1 MLLLSDKYFSEY
13 QTLLNQDLSG
23 ALPNGEKPIF
33 APDSFSFYTSVAS
46 VYSSKI
52 EGEDIDLNSYSKH
65 RFFKSPYLPN
75 FTKKIDDL
83 FDAYTFAE
91 KSELNLKNVLKA
103 HALLSKNLVKRGE
116 RGKIRHHI
124 EQILDNNTGD
134 IVYVATDPKNV
145 KTEMNKLFADIE
157 LLLSQP
163 LTTNESFYYAS
174 FIHLM
179 LLKIHPFSDGNG
191 RSSRLLEKWFLAQK
205 VGEKAWFM
213 KSEQHYYNHLNDYY
227 RNLQR
232 LGWEYETLNYDRC
245 IPFLLMLPQS
255 LISI

>member
-1 MLLLSDKYFSEY
+1 MLLLSDKYFADY
-13 QTLLNQDLSG
+13 QLQLNRDLSA
-23 ALPNGEKPIF
+23 ALPIGEKPAF

-52 EGEDIDLNSYSKH
+52 EGEDIDLNSYAKH
-65 RFFKSPYLPN
+65 RFFKSPYTPN
-75 FTKKIDDL
+75 YTKKIDDL

-91 KSELNLKNVLKA
+91 KSELNLNNVLKA
-103 HALLSKNLVKRGE
+103 HVLLSKNLVKLAE

-124 EQILDNNTGD
+124 EQILDNQTGD

-145 KTEMNKLFADIE
+145 KTEMNKLFFDISF
-157 LLLSQP
+157 LLAQS
-163 LTTNESFYYAS
+163 LTVNECFYYAS
-174 FIHLM
+174 LIHLM

-205 VGEKAWFM
+205 LGEKAWFI
-213 KSEQHYYNHLNDYY
+213 KSEQHYYNHLTDYY

-232 LGWEYETLNYDRC
+232 LGWEYETLNYDHC
-245 IPFLLMLPQS
+245 IPFLLMLPKS
-255 LISI
+255 LT